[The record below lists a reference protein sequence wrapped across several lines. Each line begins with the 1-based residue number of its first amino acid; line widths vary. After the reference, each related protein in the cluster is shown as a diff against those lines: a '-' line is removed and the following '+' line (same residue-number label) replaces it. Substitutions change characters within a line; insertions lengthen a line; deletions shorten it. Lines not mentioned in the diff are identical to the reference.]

1 MMGERGPSL
10 SHLLYGDRLS
20 LPLSLHQQ
28 DDSGH
33 SVRNPVQGR
42 FVPREKVQDSRVMR
56 KEEKIS
62 C

>member
-1 MMGERGPSL
+1 MMGERGPSP

-20 LPLSLHQQ
+20 LPLFLQQHGDSTHSLR
-28 DDSGH
+28 S
-33 SVRNPVQGR
+33 PVQGR
-42 FVPREKVQDSRVMR
+42 FDPREKVQDPRVMR